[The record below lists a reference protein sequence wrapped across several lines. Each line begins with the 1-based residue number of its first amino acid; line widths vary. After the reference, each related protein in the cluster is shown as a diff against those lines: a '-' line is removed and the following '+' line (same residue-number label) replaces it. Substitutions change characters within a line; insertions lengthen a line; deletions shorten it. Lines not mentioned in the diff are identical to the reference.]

1 MMYNRPM
8 TGLDSLGRNP
18 QADMIGDEITRFAEF
33 ARNFSGNRNQLHQMF
48 MQVLQSG
55 QITQQDLNLFQQI
68 RDSISPVMG
77 MLSRR

>member
-8 TGLDSLGRNP
+8 TGLDALGRNP
-18 QADMIGDEITRFAEF
+18 QADMIGDEITRFADF
-33 ARNFSGNRNQLHQMF
+33 VRNFKGNPRQLMD
-48 MQVLQSG
+48 QVLRSG

-68 RDSISPVMG
+68 RDSIAPVMG